1 MPDGVNL
8 RFNQSPTAYRRA
20 LAKQFRNEGLDAEQ
34 ARRRANADWDVLR
47 GEFTAAS
54 RGDFEYDTLEETG
67 RWFSSVG
74 ILGYSPTDWMASTF
88 GHLRKAGVAPDEA
101 YDTVRRMYTYGTS
114 GRSSAELSTN
124 FVFFPFS
131 FQKKALGHLA
141 SHLSKD
147 LSRAVL
153 THDMLKTYETL
164 NERYDLESVWRD
176 HLPAMERLQRFNLF
190 AYGISPGELGGP
202 NRPLIDAFSSTPI
215 ADGTTTPVLNLFLPQ
230 ALDIKTNDD
239 LLNVQRTVRRL
250 LPVMNDVNA
259 MVADVQSQGHV
270 LLGGSG
276 RTKDAEISRGY
287 EEWNDLRTAVD
298 QTLKDGGVAAG
309 WRALGTLQNP
319 AADRIRSHVAAERAR
334 IARENPAWE
343 ESRAE
348 TIANRTALDQ
358 EMTNRLAA
366 FSAGEA
372 WDSRD
377 EGLFRL
383 HQKQEQIEASLAAEG
398 ISLTSNPEDVPPEIW
413 TAYRAWAIDMVTQYP
428 GLELDWRKFFQRTW
442 GPLERLTA

>member
-1 MPDGVNL
+1 
-8 RFNQSPTAYRRA
+8 
-20 LAKQFRNEGLDAEQ
+20 
-34 ARRRANADWDVLR
+34 
-47 GEFTAAS
+47 
-54 RGDFEYDTLEETG
+54 
-67 RWFSSVG
+67 
-74 ILGYSPTDWMASTF
+74 
-88 GHLRKAGVAPDEA
+88 
-101 YDTVRRMYTYGTS
+101 
-114 GRSSAELSTN
+114 
-124 FVFFPFS
+124 
-131 FQKKALGHLA
+131 
-141 SHLSKD
+141 
-147 LSRAVL
+147 
-153 THDMLKTYETL
+153 
-164 NERYDLESVWRD
+164 
-176 HLPAMERLQRFNLF
+176 
-190 AYGISPGELGGP
+190 
-202 NRPLIDAFSSTPI
+202 
-215 ADGTTTPVLNLFLPQ
+215 
-230 ALDIKTNDD
+230 
-239 LLNVQRTVRRL
+239 
-250 LPVMNDVNA
+250 MNDVNA